1 MRAILDTSVV
11 IATDISPLEGELA
24 ISAITLA
31 ELHFGVVVAQQQVVR
46 AERLRRLLSLQRTFD
61 ALPVDDAV
69 AVSYGQLAAAV
80 VDAGRQPRAR
90 SMDLLIAATA
100 HAHSARLYTRNAG
113 DFDGLNNLL
122 EVVAV

>member
-11 IATDISPLEGELA
+11 IATDIAPLEGELA

-31 ELHFGVVVAQQQVVR
+31 EMHFGVLVAKHRNAR
-46 AERLRRLLSLQRTFD
+46 AERLRRLLVLQRTFD
-61 ALPVDDAV
+61 ALPLDEAV
-69 AVSYGQLAAAV
+69 AASYGQVAAAV

-100 HAHSARLYTRNAG
+100 HAHSARLYTRNAD
-113 DFDGLNNLL
+113 DFDGLDELL
-122 EVVAV
+122 EVVTV